1 MYQLGLPL
9 YNPRDRGRLNA
20 LRNIV
25 AAVSDELRQ
34 QQSVA
39 QGIVDFTVND
49 LPRILRNNTP
59 LPLLA
64 SDTQN
69 PQRISPYDFE
79 ILDLIQMLNRPD
91 VFSGVRELVD
101 HLDIQTLR
109 ASLEGA
115 ELIGIDESI
124 VETPLPHS
132 TLAYLKSV
140 AFRMYRRDDGTIDE
154 AAGPILDEMRM
165 QLRDDESFE
174 SEIKLLGYIRNNF
187 VAYVSALTAL
197 SFGRQPFVV
206 LHGPLVRAI
215 GGFSQLTFDYRTA
228 HKLLNI
234 NLSDA
239 GEFQPPVAGV
249 TPVQG
254 DVFTTYNLSFNTDEI
269 VDGDRNL
276 HRFND
281 FCLRSC
287 GRRCATNKVF
297 PDRAVPPDRQ
307 RVTQKMVT
315 ERDYPGFCLYFWV
328 LRSLVDL
335 SRLRRLTITSAVEDV
350 SAATEMTRLVLPSL
364 FATPQALQQ
373 INSSSLQAALRATHI
388 NYPTQPHQRPGLYKQ
403 VKSTI
408 EQLRLSDSN
417 IFSYLL
423 AEGQYTTPV
432 QIYRYRTRNTYS
444 QVLNDEG
451 LGIRNEFERILEAL
465 FPEQIQNSTHPGY
478 RVLMSYVRTSPLRE
492 PIRVEYFDLPHLT
505 PPERVI
511 GPVYLLSLPYQE
523 YGMPVILYYADKL
536 ARTPTRL
543 VRTIIEREYL
553 DLVLQNRFS
562 DPVSIMRVLGRL
574 TRGYLQRDGLQ

>member
-1 MYQLGLPL
+1 MHQLGLPL
-9 YNPRDRGRLNA
+9 YTPRDRGRLNA
-20 LRNIV
+20 LRNII
-25 AAVSDELRQ
+25 ATVSDELRR

-39 QGIVDFTVND
+39 QGIVDFTVKD
-49 LPRILRNNTP
+49 LPRILQQHTP
-59 LPLLA
+59 LPLL
-64 SDTQN
+64 SSESPSSQS
-69 PQRISPYDFE
+69 ISPDDFE
-79 ILDLIQMLNRPD
+79 ILDLVQMQQRPD
-91 VFSGVRELVD
+91 VFSGVRELAN
-101 HLDIQTLR
+101 HLDIPKLK
-109 ASLEGA
+109 ALLEGT

-140 AFRMYRRDDGTIDE
+140 AFRMYRQHDGTIDE

-165 QLRDDESFE
+165 QLREDASFE

-187 VAYVSALTAL
+187 VAYVSALTSL

-215 GGFSQLTFDYRTA
+215 GGFSQITFDYHTA

-239 GEFQPPVAGV
+239 GEFDPPASGV

-254 DVFTTYNLSFNTDEI
+254 DQATTYNLPFNTDDI
-269 VDGDRNL
+269 VDGDKNL
-276 HRFND
+276 HKFND
-281 FCLRSC
+281 FCLRQC
-287 GRRCATNKVF
+287 ARKCATVQVF
-297 PDRAVPPDRQ
+297 AKEAVPPSRDK
-307 RVTQKMVT
+307 VTQKMIKD
-315 ERDYPGFCLYFWV
+315 RHYPGFCLYFWV
-328 LRSLVDL
+328 LRSLFDL
-335 SRLRRLTITSAVEDV
+335 SRLRDVTITSTVEDI

-364 FATPQALQQ
+364 FSLPQACQQ
-373 INSSSLQAALRATHI
+373 ITSSSLKAALQATRI
-388 NYPTQPHQRPGLYKQ
+388 KYPTQSHQRPELYKQ
-403 VKSTI
+403 VKRTI

-432 QIYRYRTRNTYS
+432 QIYRYRLRKDYIRI
-444 QVLNDEG
+444 LNDEG
-451 LGIRNEFERILEAL
+451 LGINNDFEDILGVL
-465 FPEQIQNSTHPGY
+465 FPAQSQQNGHPGY

-492 PIRVEYFDLPHLT
+492 PVRVEYFDLPHLR
-505 PPERVI
+505 PPEKVI
-511 GPVYLLSLPYQE
+511 GSVYLLSLPYQE
-523 YGMPVILYYADKL
+523 YGMPIILYYADKL

-562 DPVSIMRVLGRL
+562 DPVSIMQVLGRL
-574 TRGYLQRDGLQ
+574 TRGYLQREGLQ